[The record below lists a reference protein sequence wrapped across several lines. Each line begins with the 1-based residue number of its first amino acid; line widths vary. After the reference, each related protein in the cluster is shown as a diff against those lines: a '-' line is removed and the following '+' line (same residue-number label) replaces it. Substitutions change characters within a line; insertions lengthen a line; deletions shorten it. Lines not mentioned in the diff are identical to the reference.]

1 MKDFNSVRGTREFTP
16 VEMSF
21 RQGIIDKIRFVYQNN
36 GFSLIKTPILERL
49 DFLCRG
55 DSGDNSKIMFKTVK
69 RGAKLDLTKANLT
82 ESDIVEEGLRYDLTV
97 PLCRFY
103 CNNKNDLP
111 VPFKSIQIDEAF
123 RAERPQNGRYR
134 QFTQCDVD
142 IFGEASEMGEVELL
156 VTAIDA
162 YKEVGIEN
170 VEIDINNRRLLNDI
184 VLFYGFKDKDVN
196 TINISLDKL
205 DKIGGDGV
213 KEELTSEG
221 FHKDSVIKLVDK
233 ILQVKN
239 EGFDGLIDLSIDENN
254 ILSLKNIIN
263 SVKTLRPNANIR
275 FDISIVRGQGYYTG
289 TVYEVYA
296 RDLGFRSALGGGG
309 RYDNMVE
316 EFSGVHTP
324 AVGMSIGLDSVMTIL
339 KANTDSNK
347 LALIYS
353 DSEIVEVLKMKDVLK
368 EKYNVTIFPKQ
379 KNFKS
384 QLDKLAQNKYL
395 YITKME
401 NNVLGEVKNLNI

>member
-16 VEMSF
+16 VEMAF
-21 RQGIIDKIRFVYQNN
+21 RQDIIDKIRSIYQKN

-55 DSGDNSKIMFKTVK
+55 DSGDNAKIMFKTIK
-69 RGAKLDLTKANLT
+69 RGAKLDLTKENLT
-82 ESDIVEEGLRYDLTV
+82 EADIVEEGLRYDLTV

-111 VPFKSIQIDEAF
+111 IPFKSIQIDEAF
-123 RAERPQNGRYR
+123 RAEKPQNGRYR

-142 IFGEASEMGEVELL
+142 IFGEAGDIGEIELL
-156 VTAIDA
+156 VTAIDT
-162 YKEVGIEN
+162 YKAIGIEN
-170 VEIDINNRRLLNDI
+170 IEIDINNRKLLNNI
-184 VLFYGFKDKDVN
+184 VLFYGFEDKDID

-213 KEELTSEG
+213 KVELITQG
-221 FHKDSVIKLVDK
+221 FNEYNVTKLVDK
-233 ILQVKN
+233 ILEIKR
-239 EGFDGLIDLSIDENN
+239 EEFAGLTDLSIDENSM
-254 ILSLKNIIN
+254 LSLKNIIN
-263 SVKTLRPNANIR
+263 SVKTLRPSANIR

-316 EFSGVHTP
+316 EFSGIHTP
-324 AVGMSIGLDSVMTIL
+324 AVGMSIGLDSVMTVL
-339 KANTDSNK
+339 KTTADNNK

-353 DSEIVEVLKMKDVLK
+353 DSDIVEVLKAKDILK
-368 EKYNVTIFPKQ
+368 EEYNVTVFAKQ

-384 QLDKLAQNKYL
+384 QLDKLIQNNYC
-395 YITKME
+395 YIIKME
-401 NNVLGEVKNLNI
+401 NNVLGELKKLDI